1 MWKAAGAGAEQ
12 KKDTVNSQIAQME
25 KLIQY
30 SPRQDAFLA
39 AIVNARKLSD
49 AGDFEGA
56 TKELSKAQMQ
66 FSGTKDGFQAE
77 TLASAD
83 AASNAYD
90 TKMATTEFTDRM
102 ISTDP
107 SISSAARSDA
117 VATIEQM
124 DATIVSL
131 EAMTGTQAAGA
142 KAQAERM
149 RMQRNNLDA
158 LIKAQ
163 GDPVQL
169 AGIRQSQMVLQDMSA
184 VPAAKDAYARA
195 RPVGEV
201 DKSVVNTASVGWSKI
216 NHSGEKGYVYSDEV
230 FGATSYEGYQRMP
243 ILWNTSKAATEGT
256 LSGTVETTDLLL
268 ASYYTPVVS
277 RESNLQVAPSLGE
290 TKVVVTGVNRAF
302 TNMYAQLEDKGT
314 PELIEASIASRLMTW
329 DRMYLYIVS
338 KLPQKYQSEYDPPN
352 TIEEGFTGNDW
363 YAGRYKG
370 EDSEGFRKAFKEIWV
385 SSGFAAEMDAF
396 RKDTTTLEALLNSKK
411 PSEK

>member
-1 MWKAAGAGAEQ
+1 
-12 KKDTVNSQIAQME
+12 
-25 KLIQY
+25 
-30 SPRQDAFLA
+30 
-39 AIVNARKLSD
+39 
-49 AGDFEGA
+49 
-56 TKELSKAQMQ
+56 
-66 FSGTKDGFQAE
+66 
-77 TLASAD
+77 
-83 AASNAYD
+83 
-90 TKMATTEFTDRM
+90 MATTEFTDRM

-107 SISSAARSDA
+107 SISSAARSEA

-169 AGIRQSQMVLQDMSA
+169 AGIRQSQMVLQDMTA

-230 FGATSYEGYQRMP
+230 FGAASYEGYQRMP

-268 ASYYTPVVS
+268 ASYYTPMVNRQTGV
-277 RESNLQVAPSLGE
+277 EMAPTLGE
-290 TKVVVTGVNRAF
+290 TKVVITGVNRAF
-302 TNMYAQLEDKGT
+302 SNMYAQLEDKGT
-314 PELIEASIASRLMTW
+314 PELIEVTIASRLATW
-329 DRMYLYIVS
+329 DRMYKYIQAQ
-338 KLPQKYQSEYDPPN
+338 LPQPYQSDYVPPN
-352 TIEEGFTGNDW
+352 TADDGLTGNDR
-363 YAGRYKG
+363 YSGRYKG
-370 EDSEGFRKAFKEIWV
+370 SDVEGFKKAFMEVWAA
-385 SSGFAAEMDAF
+385 SGLAPEMDAF
-396 RKDTTTLEALLNSKK
+396 RKNTASLEALLNSKT